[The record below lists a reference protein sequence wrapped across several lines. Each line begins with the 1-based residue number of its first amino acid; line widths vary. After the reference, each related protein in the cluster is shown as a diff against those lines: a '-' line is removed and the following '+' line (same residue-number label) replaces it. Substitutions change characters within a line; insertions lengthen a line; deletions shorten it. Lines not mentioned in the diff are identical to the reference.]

1 MKQIPKNFEQLI
13 SSPEAANLLKNKDV
27 LQSLS
32 TSPEAQKLIQMLSQ
46 KSNGNLQSATDAAMK
61 GDPSQLGKILGEAT
75 KNPEI
80 AQTIQNLSKNLPR

>member
-1 MKQIPKNFEQLI
+1 MKQVPNNFEQLL
-13 SSPEAANLLKNKDV
+13 SSPEAANLLKNKDA
-27 LQSLS
+27 LQNLS

-46 KSNGNLQSATDAAMK
+46 KSGGNLQSATDAAMK
-61 GDPSQLGKILGEAT
+61 GDPSLLGKLLSEAT